1 MVLEWQNP
9 ALIGCRTTFNV
20 WGRETRALI
29 NVAVVVGKC
38 FFCCFCGLYSDLPG
52 GEVTKCAGT
61 IADDKEEPVS

>member
-38 FFCCFCGLYSDLPG
+38 FFFFVVFVVCIRTFQA
-52 GEVTKCAGT
+52 ER
-61 IADDKEEPVS
+61 